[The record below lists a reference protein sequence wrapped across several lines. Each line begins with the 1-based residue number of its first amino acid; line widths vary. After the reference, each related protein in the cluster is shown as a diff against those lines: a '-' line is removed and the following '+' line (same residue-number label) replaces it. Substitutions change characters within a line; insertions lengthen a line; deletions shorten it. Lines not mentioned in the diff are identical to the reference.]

1 MVQRHFAWFRPLQE
15 ASCTFGLSRGKCTC
29 AAPYR
34 TNEQIEITMTNQ
46 VPLNGQSSTSGRDV
60 VAPRGVISA
69 VLAGLLLLAAM
80 LFLLSLGATLEV
92 LIEKYYV
99 RMVSS
104 KYDPFLATLI
114 PATSGTGIA
123 VLVLLLLRIIGGWRR
138 RRRVR

>member
-1 MVQRHFAWFRPLQE
+1 
-15 ASCTFGLSRGKCTC
+15 
-29 AAPYR
+29 
-34 TNEQIEITMTNQ
+34 MTTQ
-46 VPLNGQSSTSGRDV
+46 VPLNGQSSTSARDV

-69 VLAGLLLLAAM
+69 VLAGLLLLATM

-99 RMVSS
+99 GTVSS
-104 KYDPFLATLI
+104 KYDPFLAMLI

-123 VLVLLLLRIIGGWRR
+123 VLVLLLLRMIGGWRR

>member
-1 MVQRHFAWFRPLQE
+1 
-15 ASCTFGLSRGKCTC
+15 
-29 AAPYR
+29 
-34 TNEQIEITMTNQ
+34 MTNQ

-69 VLAGLLLLAAM
+69 VLAGLLLLATM

-99 RMVSS
+99 GMVSS
-104 KYDPFLATLI
+104 KYDPFLAMLI

-123 VLVLLLLRIIGGWRR
+123 VLVLLLLRRIASWRR
-138 RRRVR
+138 RKRVR

>member
-1 MVQRHFAWFRPLQE
+1 
-15 ASCTFGLSRGKCTC
+15 
-29 AAPYR
+29 
-34 TNEQIEITMTNQ
+34 MTTQ

>member
-1 MVQRHFAWFRPLQE
+1 
-15 ASCTFGLSRGKCTC
+15 
-29 AAPYR
+29 
-34 TNEQIEITMTNQ
+34 MTNQ
-46 VPLNGQSSTSGRDV
+46 VPLNGQSSASGRDV

>member
-1 MVQRHFAWFRPLQE
+1 LR
-15 ASCTFGLSRGKCTC
+15 

-34 TNEQIEITMTNQ
+34 TDEQIEITMTTQ

-69 VLAGLLLLAAM
+69 VLAALLLLATM

-99 RMVSS
+99 GMVSS
-104 KYDPFLATLI
+104 KYDPFLAMLI

-123 VLVLLLLRIIGGWRR
+123 ALVLLLVRMLGSWRR